1 MDNGNGDE
9 TAFDDERNFS
19 CPPAILF
26 FLFFIS
32 SSWSGHYFWTLRQ
45 VFSPVYVTLSRI
57 FLNTLGNP
65 YLRIFKRFIVSKW
78 ISGFTFKDSNDTGQ
92 SK

>member
-45 VFSPVYVTLSRI
+45 VFFSCGCNIMKDFSEYVGKSLFENIQT
-57 FLNTLGNP
+57 F
-65 YLRIFKRFIVSKW
+65 YSK
-78 ISGFTFKDSNDTGQ
+78 
-92 SK
+92 